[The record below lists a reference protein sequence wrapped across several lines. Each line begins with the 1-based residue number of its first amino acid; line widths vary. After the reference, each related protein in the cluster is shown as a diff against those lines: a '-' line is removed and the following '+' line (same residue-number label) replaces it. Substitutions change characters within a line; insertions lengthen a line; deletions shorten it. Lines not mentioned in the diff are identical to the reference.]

1 MSDKKSPSFFRQS
14 LMRRAA
20 WLLSWGLV
28 LTAGGAVTLTP
39 ADAQEEKAAGA
50 SYRPAKPDDAQLAMG
65 EKVYFKKCVWCHGPE
80 GAGDGPGADRLWPR
94 PRNFNQG
101 TFKIRT
107 TGSGEL
113 PTDDDLFLTVTNGLP
128 GSAMPPWDGIL
139 TEAERRAVVA
149 FVKTKL
155 VQDRDFQDTEF
166 EEFNIIKIEGQVASS
181 PESIERGREV
191 FMTKGKCVECHG
203 EDGRGNGNLTQKDD
217 WGFPIFP
224 ANLHQC
230 WNFRGSRRDPFN
242 PTNVFREVSTGLNGT
257 PMPSFADV
265 LSVEERWDVANFVMS
280 LCPKEAN
287 NPQTG
292 DKVEMDPLTNKPKIY
307 FVLGS
312 IYTQDPLPTSVDDPK
327 WAEQLPYFV
336 GLGGQI
342 TRRPQNFN
350 RRIENVWVKSF
361 YNNEEIAFWLEW
373 DDRTQSRAEG
383 ENLPPPMNVADLT
396 VPVAYYA
403 NKHVFSEVMP
413 EVYPDT
419 WKGLPR
425 PVIYN
430 DAVAIQFPAKWETLV
445 PPERPF
451 FIHGDPLKA
460 VDLWKWESNGKA
472 VAYTGHGVDKV
483 EARSDTILKAEGAV
497 FKNGV
502 WRVIIKRP
510 LKTED
515 KERDVQFEQGKY
527 IPIAFQAWDGDN
539 GEAGAR
545 MALSAWYYLILQPPI
560 PTTAFI
566 YPPIAIL
573 AMVGIQWWVIRK
585 AKSLHNGNGGGHGGK
600 KK

>member
-1 MSDKKSPSFFRQS
+1 M
-14 LMRRAA
+14 
-20 WLLSWGLV
+20 
-28 LTAGGAVTLTP
+28 
-39 ADAQEEKAAGA
+39 AAGLSVTVRPA
-50 SYRPAKPDDAQLAMG
+50 AAQTTYSPAKPDDAQLQLG
-65 EKVYFKKCVWCHGPE
+65 ERVYFKKCVWCHGPE

-101 TFKIRT
+101 TFKVRT

-113 PTDDDLFLTVTNGLP
+113 PTDEDLFLTVTNGLP

-139 TEAERRAVVA
+139 SVDERKAVIA
-149 FVKTKL
+149 FVKAKL
-155 VQDRDFQDTEF
+155 VKDRDFQDTEF
-166 EEFNIIKIEGQVASS
+166 EEFHIINFDGQVPSS

-191 FMTKGKCVECHG
+191 FMSKGKCVECHG
-203 EDGRGNGNLTQKDD
+203 KDGRGNGNLTQKDD

-230 WNFRGSRRDPFN
+230 WNFRGNRRDPYN
-242 PTNVFREVSTGLNGT
+242 PANVFREVSTGLNGT

-265 LSVEERWDVANFVMS
+265 LSVEERWDVANFVIS

-287 NPQTG
+287 NPEAKNKIQ
-292 DKVEMDPLTNKPKIY
+292 MDPLTNKPKIY
-307 FVLGS
+307 FVIGS
-312 IYTQDPLPTSVDDPK
+312 LYTKDPLPTATDDPK
-327 WAEQLPYFV
+327 WNEQLPYFV

-350 RRIENVWVKSF
+350 RRIENVWVKSI
-361 YNNEEIAFWLEW
+361 YNDEEIAFLLEW
-373 DDRTQSRAEG
+373 DDRTDSKAEG
-383 ENLPPPMNVADLT
+383 SNMPPPMNVADLT
-396 VPVAYYA
+396 IPVAYYA
-403 NKHVFSEVMP
+403 NKHVFNEVVP
-413 EVYPDT
+413 TLYPN
-419 WKGLPR
+419 WKSLPQ
-425 PVIYN
+425 PAIYN
-430 DAVAIQFPAKWETLV
+430 DAVAIQFPAKWQSLT

-451 FIHGDPLKA
+451 FIHGDPVKA
-460 VDLWKWESNGKA
+460 VDLWKWENGAKPI
-472 VAYTGHGVDKV
+472 AYTGKGVDDVKP
-483 EARSDTILKAEGAV
+483 RSDSLLKAEGAQ
-497 FKNGV
+497 FNEGV

-515 KERDVQFEQGKY
+515 KEGDVQFEQGKY

-545 MALSAWYYLILQPPI
+545 MALSAWYYLILQPPV

-566 YPPIAIL
+566 YPPIVAI

-585 AKSLHNGNGGGHGGK
+585 AKSMQNGNGGGAGGK